1 MGYEAVSVV
10 FLTAADRC
18 RCRSGPGWCRT
29 TAAVRPRGNVK
40 RRVFSLACS
49 TFLGIR
55 VTEHMLRVPSMGSGR
70 IHISV
75 KVVYLDFFFVCFF
88 SKAECA

>member
-1 MGYEAVSVV
+1 MGYGAVSVV

-70 IHISV
+70 IHITV
-75 KVVYLDFFFVCFF
+75 KVV
-88 SKAECA
+88 